1 MPELAT
7 FRIELV
13 GAEGIVAWESS
24 PIKPS
29 NAIFLVAPALL
40 LLATR
45 RRSLLTFAAGL
56 APALLT
62 LAIWKFRGLGALA
75 AAPAEPSRQGA
86 EFFEKK
92 IRPVLVERCYEC
104 HSAESKKLKGN
115 FRLDSRQG
123 LLKGGDSGPAIVPGA
138 PEKSLL
144 IKAVRY
150 TDEDLQMPPKHQL
163 TPSEVADLE
172 AWVKMGAPVP
182 QNAIPAA
189 NSALSYAID
198 FK

>member
-1 MPELAT
+1 MPLPAPMLKLA
-7 FRIELV
+7 FV
-13 GAEGIVAWESS
+13 V
-24 PIKPS
+24 P
-29 NAIFLVAPALL
+29 
-40 LLATR
+40 LLAG
-45 RRSLLTFAAGL
+45 SAQV
-56 APALLT
+56 
-62 LAIWKFRGLGALA
+62 A
-75 AAPAEPSRQGA
+75 AAAEPSRA
-86 EFFEKK
+86 PTEFSHEELEFFEKK
-92 IRPVLVERCYEC
+92 IRPLLVERCYEC

-182 QNAIPAA
+182 QNATPAA

-198 FK
+198 FKQARKFWSFQPVKDPPLPAVQ